1 MLAKKL
7 IVRVV
12 EKRKIRIGDWCLFA
26 CENNSK
32 KKKSRVM
39 VGHVLSLSLINA
51 SKKDSTKP
59 IYDWKE
65 GDKNVGVICD
75 WFILDNKKQRIS
87 GLLIEQA
94 MFSHGLH
101 PCEYYVCS
109 LPSPT
114 FSVTQNK
121 SEVRL
126 SNETVVSLQESIK
139 SYSV

>member
-1 MLAKKL
+1 
-7 IVRVV
+7 
-12 EKRKIRIGDWCLFA
+12 
-26 CENNSK
+26 
-32 KKKSRVM
+32 M
-39 VGHVLSLSLINA
+39 VSHVLSLSLINA
-51 SKKDSTKP
+51 SKNKDSTKP

-65 GDKNVGVICD
+65 CEKNVGVICD

-126 SNETVVSLQESIK
+126 SNETVIVSLQESIK
-139 SYSV
+139 PYSV